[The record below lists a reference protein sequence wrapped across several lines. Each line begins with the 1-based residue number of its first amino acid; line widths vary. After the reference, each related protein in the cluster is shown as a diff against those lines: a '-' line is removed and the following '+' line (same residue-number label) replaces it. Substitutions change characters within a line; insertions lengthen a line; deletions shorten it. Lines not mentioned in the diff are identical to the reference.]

1 MWRMERH
8 VPRGGGNRLK
18 SSHNQG
24 LWQVGIFN
32 NLALWG
38 ENKFVTTLAE
48 GATHVAHWNNSRK
61 IAFTLA
67 EVLITLGIIGVVAAM
82 TIPTLV
88 ANYQK
93 KETVTALKKAYSQ
106 LSQAVKMSELENG
119 DKEYWNYDLPAET
132 FMNTYL
138 KPFLKDVEQTNGFDI
153 HKTINYKYLNGDR
166 ITESSVNDKNNSVI
180 KLSDGTI
187 IFVDG
192 WSSGENTGRGILV
205 DTNGFKKPNILG
217 RDLFAFGITPSFGFA
232 PSDLGKVEREEAL
245 SVKLHMCSKSK
256 SAWKS
261 GYACSLVIMM
271 DGWEIKSDYPWR

>member
-1 MWRMERH
+1 MADGTARSSS
-8 VPRGGGNRLK
+8 GGGNSLK
-18 SSHNQG
+18 SSHNHG
-24 LWQVGIFN
+24 LHLFLSR
-32 NLALWG
+32 LA
-38 ENKFVTTLAE
+38 
-48 GATHVAHWNNSRK
+48 
-61 IAFTLA
+61 AFTLA
-67 EVLITLGIIGVVAAM
+67 EILITLGIIGVVAAM

-192 WSSGENTGRGILV
+192 WSSGENIYRGILV

-217 RDLFAFGITPSFGFA
+217 RDLFAFGITPSLGLA
-232 PSDLGKVEREEAL
+232 PSLKEVDREEAL
-245 SVKLHMCSKSK
+245 SDKLHMCSKSK
-256 SAWKS
+256 SAVKS

>member
-1 MWRMERH
+1 MH
-8 VPRGGGNRLK
+8 RGGGNRLK
-18 SSHNQG
+18 SSHNHG
-24 LWQVGIFN
+24 LHLFLSR
-32 NLALWG
+32 LA
-38 ENKFVTTLAE
+38 
-48 GATHVAHWNNSRK
+48 
-61 IAFTLA
+61 AFTLA

-217 RDLFAFGITPSFGFA
+217 RDLFSFVITPSTGVTVNFGVNKI
-232 PSDLGKVEREEAL
+232 SREEAL
-245 SVKLHMCSKSK
+245 SDKFHMCSKSK
-256 SAWKS
+256 SAGNS
-261 GYACSLVIMM
+261 GYACTLVIMM

>member
-1 MWRMERH
+1 MADGTARSS
-8 VPRGGGNRLK
+8 GGGNSLK
-18 SSHNQG
+18 PSHNHG
-24 LWQVGIFN
+24 LHLFLN
-32 NLALWG
+32 RLA
-38 ENKFVTTLAE
+38 
-48 GATHVAHWNNSRK
+48 
-61 IAFTLA
+61 AFTLA

-106 LSQAVKMSELENG
+106 LFQAVKMSELENG

-192 WSSGENTGRGILV
+192 WSSGENIYRGILV

-217 RDLFAFGITPSFGFA
+217 RDLFAFGITPSLGLV
-232 PSDLGKVEREEAL
+232 PSNWGKVDREEAL
-245 SVKLHMCSKSK
+245 SDKLHMCSKSK
-256 SAWKS
+256 SASKS
-261 GYACSLVIMM
+261 GYACTLVIMM

>member
-1 MWRMERH
+1 MKEREEFSMKFKENKL
-8 VPRGGGNRLK
+8 VGGGGNRLK
-18 SSHNQG
+18 SSHNHC
-24 LWQVGIFN
+24 LHLFLSS
-32 NLALWG
+32 LA
-38 ENKFVTTLAE
+38 
-48 GATHVAHWNNSRK
+48 
-61 IAFTLA
+61 AFTLA

-217 RDLFAFGITPSFGFA
+217 RDLFAFGITPSFGLA
-232 PSDLGKVEREEAL
+232 PSHWGKVEREEAL
-245 SVKLHMCSKSK
+245 SDKLHMCSKSK
-256 SAWKS
+256 SAGNS
-261 GYACSLVIMM
+261 GYACTLVIMM

>member
-8 VPRGGGNRLK
+8 VPHRGGGNRLK
-18 SSHNQG
+18 SSHNHG
-24 LWQVGIFN
+24 LHLFLSR
-32 NLALWG
+32 LA
-38 ENKFVTTLAE
+38 
-48 GATHVAHWNNSRK
+48 
-61 IAFTLA
+61 AFTLA

-153 HKTINYKYLNGDR
+153 HKTINYKYLNGYR

-217 RDLFAFGITPSFGFA
+217 RDLFAFKITPSMGLA
-232 PSDLGKVEREEAL
+232 PSQKEVDREEAL
-245 SVKLHMCSKSK
+245 SDKLHMCSKSK
-256 SAWKS
+256 SAWNS
-261 GYACSLVIMM
+261 GYACTLVIMM

>member
-1 MWRMERH
+1 MADGTARSSS
-8 VPRGGGNRLK
+8 GGGNSLK
-18 SSHNQG
+18 SSHNHG
-24 LWQVGIFN
+24 LHLFLSR
-32 NLALWG
+32 LA
-38 ENKFVTTLAE
+38 
-48 GATHVAHWNNSRK
+48 
-61 IAFTLA
+61 AFTLA

-192 WSSGENTGRGILV
+192 WSSGENTGKGILV

-217 RDLFAFGITPSFGFA
+217 RDLFAFKITPSFGFA

-245 SVKLHMCSKSK
+245 SDKLHMCSKSK
-256 SAWKS
+256 SAQKS
-261 GYACSLVIMM
+261 GYPCSLVIMM

>member
-1 MWRMERH
+1 MKEREEFSMKFKENKLIG
-8 VPRGGGNRLK
+8 GGGNSLK
-18 SSHNQG
+18 SSHNHG
-24 LWQVGIFN
+24 LHLFLSR
-32 NLALWG
+32 LA
-38 ENKFVTTLAE
+38 
-48 GATHVAHWNNSRK
+48 
-61 IAFTLA
+61 AFTLA

-166 ITESSVNDKNNSVI
+166 ITESSVNDKNSSVI

-192 WSSGENTGRGILV
+192 WSSGENIYRGILV

-217 RDLFAFGITPSFGFA
+217 RDLFAFRITPSLGLA
-232 PSDLGKVEREEAL
+232 PSLKEVDREEAL
-245 SVKLHMCSKSK
+245 SDKLHMCSKSK

>member
-1 MWRMERH
+1 MERH
-8 VPRGGGNRLK
+8 VPHRGGGSLKPSYNHGLHLFLSRL
-18 SSHNQG
+18 
-24 LWQVGIFN
+24 
-32 NLALWG
+32 A
-38 ENKFVTTLAE
+38 
-48 GATHVAHWNNSRK
+48 
-61 IAFTLA
+61 AFTLA

-217 RDLFAFGITPSFGFA
+217 RDLFAFRITPSLGLV
-232 PSDLGKVEREEAL
+232 PSNWGEVDREEAL
-245 SVKLHMCSKSK
+245 SDKLHMCSKSK
-256 SAWKS
+256 SASKS
-261 GYACSLVIMM
+261 GYPCSLVIMM

>member
-8 VPRGGGNRLK
+8 VPRRGGGNRLK
-18 SSHNQG
+18 SSHNHG
-24 LWQVGIFN
+24 LHLFLSR
-32 NLALWG
+32 LA
-38 ENKFVTTLAE
+38 
-48 GATHVAHWNNSRK
+48 
-61 IAFTLA
+61 AFTLA

-192 WSSGENTGRGILV
+192 WSSGENIYRGILV

-217 RDLFAFGITPSFGFA
+217 RDLFAFGITPSLGLA
-232 PSDLGKVEREEAL
+232 PSHWGKGDREEAL
-245 SVKLHMCSKSK
+245 SDKLHMCSKSK
-256 SAWKS
+256 SAVKS
-261 GYACSLVIMM
+261 GYACTLVIMM

>member
-8 VPRGGGNRLK
+8 VPHRGGGNRLK
-18 SSHNQG
+18 SSHNHG
-24 LWQVGIFN
+24 LHLFLN
-32 NLALWG
+32 RLA
-38 ENKFVTTLAE
+38 
-48 GATHVAHWNNSRK
+48 
-61 IAFTLA
+61 AFTLA

-192 WSSGENTGRGILV
+192 WSSGENIYRGILV

-217 RDLFAFGITPSFGFA
+217 RDLFAFRITPSLGLT
-232 PSDLGKVEREEAL
+232 PSLEEVDREEAL
-245 SVKLHMCSKSK
+245 SDKLHMCSKSK
-256 SAWKS
+256 SASKS
-261 GYACSLVIMM
+261 GYACTLVIMM